1 MNPESIVTAN
11 SAAGAATI
19 ASSGLAVAPAR
30 WAVRLVFCVLALL
43 MICGKAQAQNLAST
57 FQVQQPDLTF
67 VEGVSR
73 TVRMTAATP
82 GNFEGE
88 ALPLGRYHFYLGAA
102 EAYHANF
109 ENLIRFPA
117 GGVTFS
123 ASGVVLSFGSD
134 MSEQTSAVSP
144 GDTNYGI
151 NTFDPFYTTSTAG
164 DNRLFVYDT
173 ISPAWNGT
181 YTWANDGE
189 LDGEIGTTF
198 TITVLPFAFP
208 DGANP
213 GDQILAKTEMATF
226 TLGNIETT
234 ADIESYTLTAGGTVN
249 GVAVAQRIITH
260 GDTII
265 SGAGGGLVYISESG
279 AQTGGGVAAEGSLSG
294 TPNVDADITLTYTA
308 YAAGASKS
316 FAFRI
321 QLYGPSFPTPQE
333 NLAFTAGI
341 ASPPITFAPV
351 RTSTESVTYTLT
363 RIDGA
368 AIPAAAFSIFRITD
382 AVTEINSETA
392 LTVDDA
398 GAYRLTAT
406 DNNGETATSDF
417 TIAVSPPVAFPS
429 DASPG
434 NVVLFQGAAVT
445 FSLGNAAGGQSPI
458 VYTLTSNGN
467 VIADGASLPFG
478 TGSGTDVGITYI
490 AGSPARILGTPGAI
504 NSPGITA
511 TYTVTD
517 ANGSTDNFEFNV
529 ISTSAAFPQ
538 PTNVVAS
545 YTVNEGAYTIDG
557 VAEFDDAFTLPE
569 VDFTAASATATYSS
583 GGTLATGL
591 TRTLNLIS
599 GTPTVAGAF
608 TYLYIAH
615 RTDVDTANVATFN
628 YIAHVAAAPS
638 FPMGANPGPLTMLQG
653 AAAVT
658 VTLGNAVGGVAPY
671 AYETLL
677 IFSGGT
683 QGGDELVAGSPPF
696 EAVQAYIAATASTPA
711 MVVMSYNI
719 AAEYTFIHNVND
731 AHAVSAAFTF
741 AFTIEPDAPKFAAQA
756 DLHYT
761 AGHSQSRNLVAS
773 PSGTAPL
780 AYTITR
786 LLADDTVDMLPAGF
800 TNISIPEQPSLRSTT
815 ALTEAMA
822 GSYILTAMDSATP
835 ALSGSVTFNVVVA
848 PPLVAGANPGDT
860 VVQVM
865 QPFSVDMGKAT
876 GGRAPLRYEFRR
888 NDGQNDGILLSGFGN
903 AGINYDL
910 RGASQPAHVH
920 SKDGDGPT
928 VPTTWRIQFRT
939 IDANGASSEIA
950 FVLRAV
956 NAPTF
961 GDGTSPP
968 GSVNVTYTV
977 NDPTRT
983 SDDGSISDAVV
994 VLPAANGGA
1003 GDYTYSTVGSAPGL
1017 NITPQVVNNLT
1028 TTAHLSGTPTTVGDY
1043 TIIRIAT
1050 DSASQVGTYTV
1061 NIRVNE
1067 RPSFVGAQPLLQ
1079 TTLNIPL
1086 AEPLTLLAATNG
1098 SGDFSYTLDAS
1109 LPTGLTFSG
1118 RTISGTPTVAAD
1130 ARTFDFTMS
1139 AVDAHGVTASNTLP
1153 FKLEIIP
1160 ALAFVTPPMMSFAFL
1175 YTKNVAYTLPAVSN
1189 GTSPYTYSVSNL
1201 PGTGLAFDTSSLELS
1216 GTVVS
1221 TIGGNYNYTAEYKVV
1236 DADGTEVTAP
1246 IGIGGFGA
1254 INFDGMLGTALN
1266 NGYSF
1271 RSGTAANIQL
1281 PEAAAGTSTKTYS
1294 LTEGASFGAAQFN
1307 QDDIAFNPA
1316 NRRITGTPNNNA
1328 EVNYALTYHATDIA
1342 GGNTSISTHTNVF
1355 IAAQLR
1361 FLRAADS
1368 ASVSTFSSINLTLP
1382 QVENS
1387 VGTVAYLLG
1396 ELVGGTVNYSS
1407 YTLPGTGATQ
1417 VTFISNTSPQ
1427 TIGGVTDGTV
1437 SAQTFV
1443 YTATDNYDGESVS
1456 TTFTIAVN
1464 ESPAFSGSPFVV
1476 TYTLGEDT
1484 FTRGGIQYNELTLPA
1499 ATEGVSTGSGTAG
1512 YTRDGNL
1519 PRGLT
1524 ASSDSGIALGVGVEG
1539 GEIIITGRP
1548 STSGDFIFYR
1558 IATDSLGE
1566 PGTFTLNIHVAERP
1580 AFVDEFETIGF
1591 TVGNVDRERT
1601 LPAATLGAGTLAYSI
1616 VPATLPAGLSIDLT
1630 TRIISGTPTVAAEQS
1645 YSWFATDENGARAT
1659 GRFTLQVA
1667 AAFTE
1672 IDEGDERL
1680 TTEIEVDKLMV
1691 ELPYADGKDGGG
1703 GTLTFSVVNTME
1715 LTPGVSVRKNGIL
1728 INDPIFSTI
1737 AGPGDDFV
1745 DVITY
1750 TVTDNT
1756 GEVLTVAYTVTYNP
1770 IVANPPSSEYVI
1782 PTGSERVTDLDGVFT
1797 RAKGGNYTYIVTPLE
1812 SDSTQSASGLR
1823 TAAAF
1828 VPADS
1833 HRVEVASG
1841 LLFDPKTRELISDG
1855 SFGDGDNP
1863 TLVYEFSLTF
1873 TVGANELGA
1882 VGDFT
1887 KVESVT
1893 FTLSV
1898 DRADE
1903 LTPINTQIISK
1914 VAAASVAGTLGAITD
1929 RIATANI
1936 AVPEFSIGGK
1946 SPQAALA
1953 HGAQLYV
1960 NDRENFDRAKL
1971 IGNSRFVMPIT
1982 AAGDPSQSIWASGA
1996 VWGSANYR
2004 SIDGDA
2010 NKDNEDKLDWRGTVN
2025 GLHLGFDVNVH
2036 KNVLFGLAFS
2046 RTDGN
2051 IDYTLGETA
2060 EKGEYEITINSV
2072 YPYLNWQL
2080 NAANVWASVGSGS
2093 GEVVIRRPNA
2103 AGADNEF
2110 RSDVDLIGF
2119 GMGVSNDVSEHFELR
2134 AELRGGEFQIQG
2146 GNEKDVNRLHEQQ
2159 IKTNTARLLARW
2171 HDTNVR
2177 ADSNSAFME
2186 FGLRSDGG
2194 DGSTGTAAE
2203 GALGWKHF
2211 GQITSLEIAAHG
2223 LFGRRDYH
2231 EWGAYGQFRMSN
2243 GADGQGLGLRVRP
2256 SYGEAEREFGRL
2268 WDTELIDDLS
2278 PSALDSDDYQWRTES
2293 RLSYGIQSARG
2304 LIAPFGEIVSADD
2317 DIYRLGV
2324 DWTPRNLWMR
2334 HIDLNLT
2341 GEQHNREN
2349 NLDERRVL
2357 LQGEVKF

>member
-478 TGSGTDVGITYI
+478 TGVGTDVGITYI

-599 GTPTVAGAF
+599 GTPTTAGAF

-638 FPMGANPGPLTMLQG
+638 FPANANPGDQTLLQG

-677 IFSGGT
+677 IFAGGT

-696 EAVQAYIAATASTPA
+696 EAVQSYIAATASTPA

-741 AFTIEPDAPKFAAQA
+741 AFTIEPDAPKFAPQA
-756 DLHYT
+756 DLHFT
-761 AGHSQSRNLVAS
+761 AGHARSRDLVAS

-780 AYTITR
+780 TYSFTQLDGTA
-786 LLADDTVDMLPAGF
+786 LPAGL
-800 TNISIPEQPSLRSTT
+800 EQHILADRLPRLQSTT

-822 GSYILTAMDSATP
+822 GSYILTARDSASP

-860 VVQVM
+860 VVQVL
-865 QPFSVDMGKAT
+865 QPFNVDMGKAT
-876 GGRAPLRYEFRR
+876 GGRAPWQYEFYR
-888 NDGQNDGILLSGFGN
+888 NGGILGSGFGN
-903 AGINYDL
+903 DGVHYDL
-910 RGASQPAHVH
+910 RGAGQPAHLH
-920 SKDGDGPT
+920 SSLGSGPLN
-928 VPTTWRIQFRT
+928 PTTWRIQFRT

-950 FVLRAV
+950 FVFRAV

-983 SDDGSISDAVV
+983 SDDGSTSDAAI
-994 VLPAANGGA
+994 VLPAATGGA
-1003 GDYTYSTVGSAPGL
+1003 GGTTYSVEGTVPGLGL
-1017 NITPQVVNNLT
+1017 NIAEQTNG
-1028 TTAHLSGTPTTVGDY
+1028 TAHLSGTPD
-1043 TIIRIAT
+1043 
-1050 DSASQVGTYTV
+1050 
-1061 NIRVNE
+1061 
-1067 RPSFVGAQPLLQ
+1067 
-1079 TTLNIPL
+1079 
-1086 AEPLTLLAATNG
+1086 
-1098 SGDFSYTLDAS
+1098 
-1109 LPTGLTFSG
+1109 
-1118 RTISGTPTVAAD
+1118 
-1130 ARTFDFTMS
+1130 
-1139 AVDAHGVTASNTLP
+1139 H
-1153 FKLEIIP
+1153 
-1160 ALAFVTPPMMSFAFL
+1160 
-1175 YTKNVAYTLPAVSN
+1175 
-1189 GTSPYTYSVSNL
+1189 
-1201 PGTGLAFDTSSLELS
+1201 
-1216 GTVVS
+1216 
-1221 TIGGNYNYTAEYKVV
+1221 
-1236 DADGTEVTAP
+1236 
-1246 IGIGGFGA
+1246 
-1254 INFDGMLGTALN
+1254 
-1266 NGYSF
+1266 
-1271 RSGTAANIQL
+1271 
-1281 PEAAAGTSTKTYS
+1281 
-1294 LTEGASFGAAQFN
+1294 
-1307 QDDIAFNPA
+1307 
-1316 NRRITGTPNNNA
+1316 RR
-1328 EVNYALTYHATDIA
+1328 
-1342 GGNTSISTHTNVF
+1342 
-1355 IAAQLR
+1355 R
-1361 FLRAADS
+1361 
-1368 ASVSTFSSINLTLP
+1368 
-1382 QVENS
+1382 
-1387 VGTVAYLLG
+1387 
-1396 ELVGGTVNYSS
+1396 
-1407 YTLPGTGATQ
+1407 
-1417 VTFISNTSPQ
+1417 
-1427 TIGGVTDGTV
+1427 
-1437 SAQTFV
+1437 
-1443 YTATDNYDGESVS
+1443 
-1456 TTFTIAVN
+1456 
-1464 ESPAFSGSPFVV
+1464 
-1476 TYTLGEDT
+1476 
-1484 FTRGGIQYNELTLPA
+1484 
-1499 ATEGVSTGSGTAG
+1499 
-1512 YTRDGNL
+1512 
-1519 PRGLT
+1519 
-1524 ASSDSGIALGVGVEG
+1524 
-1539 GEIIITGRP
+1539 
-1548 STSGDFIFYR
+1548 
-1558 IATDSLGE
+1558 
-1566 PGTFTLNIHVAERP
+1566 
-1580 AFVDEFETIGF
+1580 
-1591 TVGNVDRERT
+1591 
-1601 LPAATLGAGTLAYSI
+1601 
-1616 VPATLPAGLSIDLT
+1616 
-1630 TRIISGTPTVAAEQS
+1630 
-1645 YSWFATDENGARAT
+1645 
-1659 GRFTLQVA
+1659 
-1667 AAFTE
+1667 
-1672 IDEGDERL
+1672 
-1680 TTEIEVDKLMV
+1680 
-1691 ELPYADGKDGGG
+1691 
-1703 GTLTFSVVNTME
+1703 
-1715 LTPGVSVRKNGIL
+1715 
-1728 INDPIFSTI
+1728 
-1737 AGPGDDFV
+1737 
-1745 DVITY
+1745 
-1750 TVTDNT
+1750 
-1756 GEVLTVAYTVTYNP
+1756 
-1770 IVANPPSSEYVI
+1770 
-1782 PTGSERVTDLDGVFT
+1782 
-1797 RAKGGNYTYIVTPLE
+1797 
-1812 SDSTQSASGLR
+1812 
-1823 TAAAF
+1823 
-1828 VPADS
+1828 
-1833 HRVEVASG
+1833 
-1841 LLFDPKTRELISDG
+1841 
-1855 SFGDGDNP
+1855 
-1863 TLVYEFSLTF
+1863 
-1873 TVGANELGA
+1873 
-1882 VGDFT
+1882 
-1887 KVESVT
+1887 
-1893 FTLSV
+1893 
-1898 DRADE
+1898 
-1903 LTPINTQIISK
+1903 
-1914 VAAASVAGTLGAITD
+1914 
-1929 RIATANI
+1929 
-1936 AVPEFSIGGK
+1936 
-1946 SPQAALA
+1946 
-1953 HGAQLYV
+1953 
-1960 NDRENFDRAKL
+1960 
-1971 IGNSRFVMPIT
+1971 
-1982 AAGDPSQSIWASGA
+1982 
-1996 VWGSANYR
+1996 
-2004 SIDGDA
+2004 
-2010 NKDNEDKLDWRGTVN
+2010 
-2025 GLHLGFDVNVH
+2025 LHLH
-2036 KNVLFGLAFS
+2036 PHRRRHQQPIRHLQRQHPRK
-2046 RTDGN
+2046 RT
-2051 IDYTLGETA
+2051 
-2060 EKGEYEITINSV
+2060 
-2072 YPYLNWQL
+2072 P
-2080 NAANVWASVGSGS
+2080 
-2093 GEVVIRRPNA
+2093 VIRRRATAVANDLKYPTRRA
-2103 AGADNEF
+2103 
-2110 RSDVDLIGF
+2110 VDLIG
-2119 GMGVSNDVSEHFELR
+2119 
-2134 AELRGGEFQIQG
+2134 
-2146 GNEKDVNRLHEQQ
+2146 GNQRL
-2159 IKTNTARLLARW
+2159 
-2171 HDTNVR
+2171 
-2177 ADSNSAFME
+2177 
-2186 FGLRSDGG
+2186 
-2194 DGSTGTAAE
+2194 
-2203 GALGWKHF
+2203 
-2211 GQITSLEIAAHG
+2211 
-2223 LFGRRDYH
+2223 
-2231 EWGAYGQFRMSN
+2231 
-2243 GADGQGLGLRVRP
+2243 
-2256 SYGEAEREFGRL
+2256 GRL
-2268 WDTELIDDLS
+2268 FLYTGCI
-2278 PSALDSDDYQWRTES
+2278 
-2293 RLSYGIQSARG
+2293 
-2304 LIAPFGEIVSADD
+2304 IAH
-2317 DIYRLGV
+2317 R
-2324 DWTPRNLWMR
+2324 
-2334 HIDLNLT
+2334 LNLQRT
-2341 GEQHNREN
+2341 HHQRHA
-2349 NLDERRVL
+2349 DRRRRCPYI
-2357 LQGEVKF
+2357 

>member
-265 SGAGGGLVYISESG
+265 SGAGGGLVYISKSG
-279 AQTGGGVAAEGSLSG
+279 TQTGGGVAAEGSLSG

-445 FSLGNAAGGQSPI
+445 FSLGDAAGGQSPI

-467 VIADGASLPFG
+467 VIADGASLHFG
-478 TGSGTDVGITYI
+478 TGVGTDVGITYI

-599 GTPTVAGAF
+599 GTPTTAGAF

-638 FPMGANPGPLTMLQG
+638 FPANANPGDQTLLQG

-731 AHAVSAAFTF
+731 SHAVSAAFTF
-741 AFTIEPDAPKFAAQA
+741 AFTIEPDAPKFAPQA
-756 DLHYT
+756 DVHFT
-761 AGHSQSRNLVAS
+761 AGHARSRDLVAS

-780 AYTITR
+780 TYSFTQLDGTA
-786 LLADDTVDMLPAGF
+786 LPAGL
-800 TNISIPEQPSLRSTT
+800 EQHILADRLPRLQSTT
-815 ALTEAMA
+815 ALTEAIA
-822 GSYILTAMDSATP
+822 GSYILTARDSASP

-860 VVQVM
+860 VVQVL
-865 QPFSVDMGKAT
+865 QPFNVDMGKAT
-876 GGRAPLRYEFRR
+876 GGRAPWQYEFYR
-888 NDGQNDGILLSGFGN
+888 NGGILGSGFGN
-903 AGINYDL
+903 DGVHYDL
-910 RGASQPAHVH
+910 RGAGQPAHLH
-920 SKDGDGPT
+920 SSLGSGPLN
-928 VPTTWRIQFRT
+928 PTTWRIQFRT

-950 FVLRAV
+950 FVFRAV

-983 SDDGSISDAVV
+983 SDDGSTSEAAI
-994 VLPAANGGA
+994 VLPAATGGA
-1003 GDYTYSTVGSAPGL
+1003 GGTTYSVEGTVPGLGL
-1017 NITPQVVNNLT
+1017 NIAEQTNG
-1028 TTAHLSGTPTTVGDY
+1028 TAHLSGTPTTVGDY
-1043 TIIRIAT
+1043 TFIRIGGDT
-1050 DSASQVGTYTV
+1050 NNQFGTYTV

-1160 ALAFVTPPMMSFAFL
+1160 ALAFVTPPMERFAFISGQ
-1175 YTKNVAYTLPAVSN
+1175 NVAYTLPAASN
-1189 GTSPYTYSVSNL
+1189 GNPAYTYSLVSL
-1201 PGTGLAFDTSSLELS
+1201 VDTGLMFDADPTKRILS
-1216 GTVVS
+1216 GDIVAGVGS
-1221 TIGGNYNYTAEYKVV
+1221 GENYNYTANYTVR
-1236 DADGTEVTAP
+1236 DADGTEVTAE
-1246 IGIGGFGA
+1246 IRIAAFGA
-1254 INFDGMLGTALN
+1254 LNFDGMLGTALN

-1271 RSGTAANIQL
+1271 RTGTAVNIQL

-1294 LTEGASFGAAQFN
+1294 LTAGASFDAAQFN
-1307 QDDIAFNPA
+1307 QDGIAFNPA
-1316 NRRITGTPNNNA
+1316 NRRITGTPNNVA

-1355 IAAQLR
+1355 IAAELR

-1427 TIGGVTDGTV
+1427 TIGGITDGTV

-1519 PRGLT
+1519 PSGLSPNT
-1524 ASSDSGIALGVGVEG
+1524 SSDAGVELGIGKAG

-1591 TVGNVDRERT
+1591 TVGKNDTEHT
-1601 LPAATLGAGTLAYSI
+1601 LPEANGGAGVLTYNLDSLD
-1616 VPATLPAGLSIDLT
+1616 LPAGLTVNLT
-1630 TRIISGTPTVAAEQS
+1630 ERTISGMPTEATTQQRT
-1645 YSWFATDENGARAT
+1645 WRATDINGVQAP
-1659 GRFTLQVA
+1659 GRFTLRVA

-1672 IDEGDERL
+1672 IVESDEL
-1680 TTEIEVDKLMV
+1680 TAEIEVGESVDV
-1691 ELPYADGKDGGG
+1691 PG
-1703 GTLTFSVVNTME
+1703 GTGGQGPYSFTVIDANDLTE
-1715 LTPGVSVRKNGIL
+1715 GVEIAVDGTL
-1728 INDPIFSTI
+1728 INTPIFATTAVGT
-1737 AGPGDDFV
+1737 AGEDLI
-1745 DVITY
+1745 DVVSY
-1750 TVTDNT
+1750 TVTDAN
-1756 GEVLTVAYTVTYNP
+1756 GAEVTVTYEITYDP
-1770 IVANPPSSEYVI
+1770 IAAPESEREYVI
-1782 PTGSERVTDLDGVFT
+1782 PTGSETIIDLSNAFT
-1797 RAKGGNYTYIVTPLE
+1797 VAGGGKRTFALIA
-1812 SDSTQSASGLR
+1812 DSADSGQSASGLR

-1828 VPADS
+1828 VPAES
-1833 HRVEVASG
+1833 VEVASG
-1841 LLFDPKTRELISDG
+1841 LTFDPATQRLTSDG
-1855 SFGDGDNP
+1855 SFGDGTEP
-1863 TLVYEFSLTF
+1863 TLTYKFVATF
-1873 TVGANELGA
+1873 TVGTYIIGT
-1882 VGDFT
+1882 GDET
-1887 KVESVT
+1887 VT
-1893 FTLSV
+1893 SDEEVTITLSI

-1903 LTPINTQIISK
+1903 LTPINTQVLSK
-1914 VAAASVAGTLGAITD
+1914 FAAASVAGTLGAITD

-1971 IGNSRFVMPIT
+1971 IGNSRFVMPIS

-2231 EWGAYGQFRMSN
+2231 EWGAYGQFRMAN

-2349 NLDERRVL
+2349 SLDERRVL